1 MVGPEAAHE
10 VRFRFECVCIL
21 PMPLLPLLF
30 LCHPGRKSCGG
41 QQLQGAEIKVVTRLT
56 KAILGLGTPTIFG
69 NSFNFSLASMQ
80 SVKAFIFVIFPS
92 LLLLLFATQRNCNH
106 RWLLLLAVGCCCRY
120 LSVERTKD
128 AAAPGPGLFFLLLL
142 PSSCVRIPFL
152 TSRQLP
158 VAA

>member
-10 VRFRFECVCIL
+10 VRFQFECVCIL

-30 LCHPGRKSCGG
+30 LRRPGRKSCGG

-80 SVKAFIFVIFPS
+80 SVKAFILVIFPS

-106 RWLLLLAVGCCCRY
+106 QWLLLAVGCCCRY

-128 AAAPGPGLFFLLLL
+128 AAAAGPGLFFLLLL

>member
-10 VRFRFECVCIL
+10 VRFQFECVCIL

-30 LCHPGRKSCGG
+30 LCRPGRKSCGG

-80 SVKAFIFVIFPS
+80 SVKAFILLIFP

-106 RWLLLLAVGCCCRY
+106 QWLLLAVAAATFRLSAQRMRLLLVLGCSSYCCCPP
-120 LSVERTKD
+120 
-128 AAAPGPGLFFLLLL
+128 AASEF
-142 PSSCVRIPFL
+142 PF
-152 TSRQLP
+152 
-158 VAA
+158 

>member
-10 VRFRFECVCIL
+10 VRFQFECVCIL
-21 PMPLLPLLF
+21 PMPLLPLLVPLLPLLF
-30 LCHPGRKSCGG
+30 LCRSGRKSCGG

-80 SVKAFIFVIFPS
+80 SVKAFILVIFPS

-106 RWLLLLAVGCCCRY
+106 RWLLLAVAAATFRLSAQRMRLLLVLGCSSYCCCPP
-120 LSVERTKD
+120 
-128 AAAPGPGLFFLLLL
+128 AASEF
-142 PSSCVRIPFL
+142 PF
-152 TSRQLP
+152 
-158 VAA
+158 